1 MKLGINIPNF
11 GEYFDPQTVVELAQ
25 EAEKAGWD
33 GFFLW
38 DHIGWM
44 DSPIPMNDPWVVLSA
59 IAAKTKRIRFGP
71 LITPLPRRRP
81 WKLARETVSLDHL
94 SNGRLILGIGLGY
107 PPDTEFEFFGE
118 EPDSKI
124 RAKKLDEGL
133 AILTGLWSGKPF
145 HYHGEAFTLQ
155 EMTFLPSPVQSPRI
169 PIWIAGTWPYKAPFW
184 RAAQWDGVVPEM
196 NDPDHPMTPDILQE
210 VIEYIQSYRTKN
222 TPFDIIIGGETP
234 GEDLSE
240 QYEILSPYKKLGVT
254 WWSEDINGRRGSL
267 KEMRERIRQGPPKVK
282 HIEV

>member
-44 DSPIPMNDPWVVLSA
+44 DSPIPMNDPWVVLSV
-59 IAAKTKRIRFGP
+59 IAAKTRRIHLGP
-71 LITPLPRRRP
+71 LVTPLPRRRP
-81 WKLARETVSLDHL
+81 WKLARETISIDHL

-107 PPDTEFEFFGE
+107 PPDTEFENFGE
-118 EPDSKI
+118 ESDSKI

-145 HYHGEAFTLQ
+145 QYQGEAFTLQ
-155 EMTFLPSPVQSPRI
+155 KMTFRPSPVQSPRI
-169 PIWIAGTWPYKAPFW
+169 PIWIAGTWPNKAPFR
-184 RAAQWDGVVPEM
+184 RATQWDGVVPIM
-196 NDPDHPMTPDILQE
+196 ADAVRPMTPAILQE
-210 VIEYIQSYRTKN
+210 VLDYMHPYRTKN
-222 TPFDIIIGGETP
+222 TQFDIVIGGETP
-234 GEDLSE
+234 GEDSTE
-240 QYEILSPYKKLGVT
+240 QIKIISPFKKLGVT
-254 WWSEDINGRRGSL
+254 WWSENINGWRGSL
-267 KEMRERIRQGPPKVK
+267 NEMRERIKQGPPKVK
-282 HIEV
+282 HMKV